1 MVAVA
6 TGDVGVGVVGVGTSK
21 GVGTRTLREVLQEDG
36 RFHLL
41 HLNFSKLEG
50 SLVGH
55 VRGQRVGPF
64 QEAVH
69 LAKQAAGPLG

>member
-6 TGDVGVGVVGVGTSK
+6 TGNIGVGIVGVGASK
-21 GVGTRTLREVLQEDG
+21 GVGARTLREVLQEDG
-36 RFHLL
+36 RLHLL
-41 HLNFSKLEG
+41 HLNLSKLEG

-55 VRGQRVGPF
+55 VWGQGVGPF